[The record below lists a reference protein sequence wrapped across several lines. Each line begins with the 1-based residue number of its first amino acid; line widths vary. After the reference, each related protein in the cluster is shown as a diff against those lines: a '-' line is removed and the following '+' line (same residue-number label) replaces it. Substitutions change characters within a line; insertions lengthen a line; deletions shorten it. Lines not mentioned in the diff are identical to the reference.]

1 MKDPYPRRLL
11 FYYYTLILDETDLDK
26 DDPKRV
32 GLEGDRIIVEYV
44 KNAFKS
50 ILNRY
55 PTTLENDIE
64 RLNKETN
71 SQRKVLI
78 KYLIGQKRLLVK
90 LIDVY
95 QNELYKLVKED
106 SL

>member
-1 MKDPYPRRLL
+1 M
-11 FYYYTLILDETDLDK
+11 DESDLER

-32 GLEGDRIIVEYV
+32 GLEGDRIIVEFT
-44 KNAFKS
+44 KNALKS
-50 ILNRY
+50 LLDAF
-55 PTTLENDIE
+55 PTKLQNDIE
-64 RLNKETN
+64 RLSKET
-71 SQRKVLI
+71 QQDRKTVI
-78 KYLIGQKRLLVK
+78 KYLINQKRLLIK